1 MCLRYFLLDRDE
13 SWICEKYGRDIY
25 VFWDVVFFWETS
37 TSQRHNVVLQHT
49 HFHKHTHTHTPT
61 HDGPTVADRSSGSRG
76 VFCRVLQ
83 NILDQ
88 KRVRKSFFDR
98 QGVTQ
103 HPKIISRVL
112 KIFSFVYVCFC
123 MQALCCRNL
132 RLC

>member
-1 MCLRYFLLDRDE
+1 MIDRLLARDSEIDMRIERDMC
-13 SWICEKYGRDIY
+13 
-25 VFWDVVFFWETS
+25 FF
-37 TSQRHNVVLQHT
+37 RRLQHRDT
-49 HFHKHTHTHTPT
+49 ATSFFNTHTHSLTPTLTHTPT

-76 VFCRVLQ
+76 VFFRVLQ